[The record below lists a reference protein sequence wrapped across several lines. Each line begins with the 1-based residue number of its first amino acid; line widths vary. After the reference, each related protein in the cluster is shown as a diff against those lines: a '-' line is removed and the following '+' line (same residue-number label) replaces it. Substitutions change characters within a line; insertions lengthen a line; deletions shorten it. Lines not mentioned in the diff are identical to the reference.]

1 MERPDCRAAL
11 DGGNMEKVGDVFL
24 GDSTTGAAGTG
35 TVTSVLMIEASSDLG
50 AIDAF
55 GVGTRKG
62 VLVTSCGNV
71 ILGRYDVGLG
81 DCGVEGLVKWTSSGL
96 THPSGF
102 PESLQGVTLLLYR
115 GDGNGGMYIPPIPPT
130 LAGSWGLLISASEE
144 FIRRGDGLCFDCMLI
159 GSEDTL
165 PFRLEGYP
173 AKLLAEDPGFGV
185 LLQSVKVAFGA
196 SLYEGVGELGLDW
209 ATPPV

>member
-1 MERPDCRAAL
+1 MKSNLPSLGLLREGGLSSVAGKMERPDCRVAL

-81 DCGVEGLVKWTSSGL
+81 DCGVEGLVK
-96 THPSGF
+96 
-102 PESLQGVTLLLYR
+102 
-115 GDGNGGMYIPPIPPT
+115 
-130 LAGSWGLLISASEE
+130 
-144 FIRRGDGLCFDCMLI
+144 
-159 GSEDTL
+159 
-165 PFRLEGYP
+165 
-173 AKLLAEDPGFGV
+173 
-185 LLQSVKVAFGA
+185 
-196 SLYEGVGELGLDW
+196 
-209 ATPPV
+209 